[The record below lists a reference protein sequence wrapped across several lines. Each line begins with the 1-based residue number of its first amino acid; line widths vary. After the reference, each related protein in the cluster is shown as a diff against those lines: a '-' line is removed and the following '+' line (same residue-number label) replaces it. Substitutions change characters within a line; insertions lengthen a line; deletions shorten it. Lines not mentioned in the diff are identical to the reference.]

1 MLSVP
6 GVAEL
11 PGWRIECTI
20 CTSEGETS
28 QNRYTFY
35 FSRDTITG
43 QLRLRPRQTGDTLRL
58 PGGSRTLKRLMI
70 DRKIPAWERDALP
83 VLEDNGGV
91 LAVPGLGAQQ
101 DRLAPAGAPAL
112 RVAFLRQAEVDGGTA
127 NVP

>member
-1 MLSVP
+1 
-6 GVAEL
+6 
-11 PGWRIECTI
+11 
-20 CTSEGETS
+20 
-28 QNRYTFY
+28 
-35 FSRDTITG
+35 
-43 QLRLRPRQTGDTLRL
+43 
-58 PGGSRTLKRLMI
+58 MI

>member
-1 MLSVP
+1 MLPVP
-6 GVAEL
+6 GAAEL

-20 CTSEGETS
+20 CTPEGETS